1 MPSAGPQAQYPSHPA
16 HKRTDTAS
24 PLGQRR
30 RKGLEYRDN
39 PMLLPGL
46 SQRYGAGRRVRPW
59 PPWLTHPG
67 GGWPVAAP
75 PAEAAEA
82 EATGSQAAD
91 PVDGPPFRCRQRDHD
106 RVRDDHSCQAAPPP
120 TRAGPMR
127 QPAITQA
134 STGLAGDRPPA
145 PGRSPKN
152 PALRAEPGQHV
163 GGAHRH
169 WRPAEPPQVIP
180 SQRLA
185 HEHDD
190 RRHCDHRQRDGAQD
204 QHPRRDDASVPDPV
218 RNHHLIVRATRAS
231 RPPRDHAFSELRA
244 LESLLSIP
252 PLSRPGSTERARWG
266 TGGLATRSGS
276 LSTATMER
284 SPARR

>member
-1 MPSAGPQAQYPSHPA
+1 MKPSYKPGRPAIWRAPVAAVAAVQPIAAVARPEPKGFSRGSSCQMPSAGPQAQYPSHPA

-24 PLGQRR
+24 RLGQRR

-134 STGLAGDRPPA
+134 STGLAG
-145 PGRSPKN
+145 
-152 PALRAEPGQHV
+152 
-163 GGAHRH
+163 
-169 WRPAEPPQVIP
+169 
-180 SQRLA
+180 
-185 HEHDD
+185 
-190 RRHCDHRQRDGAQD
+190 
-204 QHPRRDDASVPDPV
+204 
-218 RNHHLIVRATRAS
+218 
-231 RPPRDHAFSELRA
+231 
-244 LESLLSIP
+244 
-252 PLSRPGSTERARWG
+252 
-266 TGGLATRSGS
+266 
-276 LSTATMER
+276 
-284 SPARR
+284 